1 MSIPGIVISIGAD
14 TKDAITGIAKVN
26 TALGKSAT
34 KMDKFSAGIKKAT
47 IPATAALGALGV
59 AATRAAFKASDLE
72 ETMNKV
78 DAVFG
83 DANQSIKDFAKTAP
97 DALGQTEQQALDA
110 ATTFGVFGKAANLSG
125 QNLTDFSTQLTV
137 LSSDLASFYNED
149 PAAVIEALGAGLR
162 GEAEPLRR
170 FGILLDD
177 ATLKAKA
184 FEMGI
189 YEGTGTL
196 TQQQKVLAAQQVIL
210 AQTTDAQGDFAK
222 TADGAANQM
231 RIFKAN
237 AEQLQ
242 TEMGA
247 ALLPTLKSTVTAM
260 SNFARWARENQTLLK
275 ILVAAVAG
283 LSAAIV
289 TMRIAMAVATTVT
302 WAYNAAVVALGVSAQ
317 TTTARL
323 KLLGKATV
331 AVTAVLGGY
340 ALVADKVSDK
350 ISDVEKQSDDWL
362 TQLQLLAGK
371 SGNGWLDLAA
381 IGVLNLKNT
390 VSKAIPKNDEYAE
403 SLRGVTSAT
412 VDAAIAQGRL
422 NGARAAA
429 AEASYNSSS
438 NQAIRNSIAKQV
450 KDMNA
455 ANRAAKE
462 LANTMGGGGGGGGG
476 GSIKEATNYIKRTTI
491 KVIGDMA
498 NGFEVTATKLDKLND
513 KHKQFITEGLSEL
526 NAAIQEEM
534 TKRKD
539 ALAEAE
545 AAYAEA
551 ANSIGDT
558 VRGAINVRSVVDAL
572 LGTEEDWK
580 TAWDR
585 TIRNAIDFSNI
596 INQLTAGG
604 ASEELINLVAAQ
616 GPDAGVA
623 LGSKI
628 IEEGMIPKMNED
640 LASVDA
646 AALGAG
652 EAFAQKFYQPGVD
665 SAQEFLN
672 GMNGWIQSNLKEFYN
687 IGRSMGLAMRRG
699 FNAAKPAQASNYN
712 PTRTLVSVPTGNTRS
727 GEATV
732 YAQDS
737 GGTTI
742 NITTGVGDPVA
753 IAREVRRILNR
764 GNVRTG
770 VAL

>member
-110 ATTFGVFGKAANLSG
+110 ATTFGVFGKAAGLAG
-125 QNLTDFSTQLTV
+125 QDLTGFSQELTV

-170 FGILLDD
+170 LGILLDD

-275 ILVAAVAG
+275 VLVAAVAG

-350 ISDVEKQSDDWL
+350 IADVEKQSDDWL

-450 KDMNA
+450 KDMNKA
-455 ANRAAKE
+455 RDAAKE
-462 LANTMGGGGGGGGG
+462 LANTMGDGPG

-498 NGFEVTATKLDKLND
+498 NGFEVTATKLDKLNE
-513 KHKQFITEGLSEL
+513 KHKEFISEGLSEL
-526 NAAIQEEM
+526 NTAIQEEF
-534 TKRKD
+534 TKRKQ
-539 ALAEAE
+539 ALEEAE
-545 AAYAEA
+545 AAYASA
-551 ANSIGDT
+551 AASIADT
-558 VRGAINVRSVVDAL
+558 VRSAIDVRSVVDAL

-580 TAWDR
+580 TAWER
-585 TIRNAIDFSNI
+585 TIRNAIDFSTVL
-596 INQLTAGG
+596 NQLTAGG
-604 ASEELINLVAAQ
+604 ASEELINLVAGQ
-616 GPDAGVA
+616 GPQAGTE
-623 LGSKI
+623 LGKAI
-628 IEEGMIPKMNED
+628 IADGMIPQMNAD

-652 EAFAQKFYQPGVD
+652 EQFAQKFYQPGVD

>member
-1 MSIPGIVISIGAD
+1 MGIPGIVISIGAD

-34 KMDKFSAGIKKAT
+34 KMEKFGAGVKRAT
-47 IPATAALGALGV
+47 VPATAALAALGV
-59 AATRAAFKASDLE
+59 AATRAALKASDLE

-78 DAVFG
+78 DVVFG
-83 DANQSIKDFAKTAP
+83 DANQAVKDFAKNAP

-110 ATTFGVFGKAANLSG
+110 ASTFGIFGKAAGLAG
-125 QNLTDFSTQLTV
+125 ADLADFSTELTV

-149 PAAVIEALGAGLR
+149 PAAVIEAMGAALR
-162 GEAEPLRR
+162 GEAEPMRR
-170 FGILLDD
+170 FGVLLDD
-177 ATLKAKA
+177 ATLRAEA

-189 YEGTGTL
+189 YKGTGTL

-210 AQTTDAQGDFAK
+210 KQTTDAQGDFLR

-247 ALLPTLKSTVTAM
+247 ALLPTLKATVTAM
-260 SNFARWARENQTLLK
+260 SNFARWGRENQLLLK
-275 ILVAAVAG
+275 VLVGAVAG
-283 LSAAIV
+283 LSAAIIAL
-289 TMRIAMAVATTVT
+289 RIAMAAATTVT
-302 WAYNAAVVALGVSAQ
+302 WAYNAAVAALGITAQ
-317 TTTARL
+317 TTTTRL

-350 ISDVEKQSDDWL
+350 IRDVEKQSDDWL

-371 SGNGWLDLAA
+371 SNNGWLDLAA

-390 VSKAIPKNDEYAE
+390 IDKAIPGNNAYAE

-422 NGARAAA
+422 NAARDAA
-429 AEASYNSSS
+429 AEASYKSSS
-438 NQAIRNSIAKQV
+438 NQAIRNNIAKQV

-455 ANRAAKE
+455 AAAAAKE
-462 LANTMGGGGGGGGG
+462 LAQNTGGSRGGSG
-476 GSIKEATNYIKRTTI
+476 GSIKQATEYVKRTTI
-491 KVIGDMA
+491 KVVGDMA
-498 NGFEVTATKLDKLND
+498 NGFQVAATKLDKLND
-513 KHKQFITEGLSEL
+513 KHKEFLTEGLAAV
-526 NAAIQEEM
+526 NAAIQEEF
-534 TKRKD
+534 TKRQQ
-539 ALAEAE
+539 ALEEAE
-545 AAYAEA
+545 AAYASA
-551 ANSIGDT
+551 AASIADT
-558 VRGAINVRSVVDAL
+558 VRSAVDVRSVVDAL

-580 TAWDR
+580 AAWDR
-585 TIRNAIDFSNI
+585 TIQNAIDFSSVL
-596 INQLTAGG
+596 NQLTAGG
-604 ASEELINLVAAQ
+604 ASEELINLVAGQ
-616 GPDAGVA
+616 GPQAGTE
-623 LGSKI
+623 LGKAI
-628 IEEGMIPKMNED
+628 IAEGMIPKMNED
-640 LASVDA
+640 LANVDA

-652 EAFAQKFYQPGVD
+652 EQFAQKFYEPGVM
-665 SAQEFLN
+665 SAQEMMN
-672 GMNGWIQSNLKEFYN
+672 GINGWIQSNLKQLYQA
-687 IGRSMGLAMRRG
+687 GRRMGLEMRRG
-699 FNAAKPAQASNYN
+699 FNAAKPAATSNYN
-712 PTRTLVSVPTGNTRS
+712 PTRMLVSVPTGNERS
-727 GEATV
+727 GGAQV

-764 GNVRTG
+764 GSVRTG

>member
-1 MSIPGIVISIGAD
+1 MAIPGIVISIGAD

-34 KMDKFSAGIKKAT
+34 KMEKFSAGVKKAT
-47 IPATAALGALGV
+47 IPATAALGALGI
-59 AATRAAFKASDLE
+59 AATRAAMKASDLE

-83 DANQSIKDFAKTAP
+83 DANQSIKDFARTAP

-125 QNLTDFSTQLTV
+125 QSLTDFSTQLTV

-170 FGILLDD
+170 FGVLLDD

-222 TADGAANQM
+222 TADGAANQL

-260 SNFARWARENQTLLK
+260 SNMARLARENQTTLK
-275 ILVAAVAG
+275 ILVGAVAALSAAVIAARIAIFAYETTVKAAALANTMFSASAATLAGRLRLLRLGALGAAAAIAAVALESNGASKKFSKYYDELENTENWIEKVLASTVLMTKEFITGKDAITG
-283 LSAAIV
+283 LEV
-289 TMRIAMAVATTVT
+289 RT
-302 WAYNAAVVALGVSAQ
+302 
-317 TTTARL
+317 
-323 KLLGKATV
+323 
-331 AVTAVLGGY
+331 
-340 ALVADKVSDK
+340 
-350 ISDVEKQSDDWL
+350 E
-362 TQLQLLAGK
+362 
-371 SGNGWLDLAA
+371 
-381 IGVLNLKNT
+381 
-390 VSKAIPKNDEYAE
+390 EYAE
-403 SLRGVTSAT
+403 TLRAATSAT
-412 VDAAIAQGRL
+412 VEAAIAQGRL
-422 NGARAAA
+422 NAARDAAA
-429 AEASYNSSS
+429 AAAYSSSS

-450 KDMNA
+450 KDMNKARDA
-455 ANRAAKE
+455 AEEMASKMGA
-462 LANTMGGGGGGGGG
+462 GGGGGGG
-476 GSIKEATNYIKRTTI
+476 IKEATNYIKRTTI

-498 NGFEVTATKLDKLND
+498 NGFEVTATKLDKLNE
-513 KHKQFITEGLSEL
+513 KHREFISEGLSEL
-526 NAAIQEEM
+526 NAAIQEEF
-534 TKRKD
+534 TKRKQ
-539 ALAEAE
+539 ALEEAE
-545 AAYAEA
+545 AAYARA
-551 ANSIGDT
+551 AASIADT
-558 VRGAINVRSVVDAL
+558 VRAAVDVRSVVDAL

-580 TAWDR
+580 AAWDR
-585 TIRNAIDFSNI
+585 TIKNAIDFSTVL
-596 INQLTAGG
+596 NQLTAGG
-604 ASEELINLVAAQ
+604 ASEELINLVAGQ
-616 GPDAGVA
+616 GPQAGTE
-623 LGSKI
+623 LGKAI
-628 IEEGMIPKMNED
+628 IADGMIPQMNAD
-640 LASVDA
+640 LANVDA

-652 EAFAQKFYQPGVD
+652 EQFAQKFYQPGVD

-672 GMNGWIQSNLKEFYN
+672 GMNSWIQSNLKEFYN

-727 GEATV
+727 AEATV

-764 GNVRTG
+764 GTVRTG

>member
-47 IPATAALGALGV
+47 LPATAALGALGV

-125 QNLTDFSTQLTV
+125 QDLTGFSEQLTV

-170 FGILLDD
+170 YGVLLDD

-222 TADGAANQM
+222 TADGAANQL

-260 SNFARWARENQTLLK
+260 SNMARLARENQTTLK
-275 ILVAAVAG
+275 ILVGALAA
-283 LSAAIV
+283 LSAAVIAA
-289 TMRIAMAVATTVT
+289 RIAIFAYETSVKAATIANKLFAASASTTAGKLRLLRLGALGAAAAVGAVALEANGGSKKFSKYYNELENTESWTERVLASTVLMAKEFIT
-302 WAYNAAVVALGVSAQ
+302 
-317 TTTARL
+317 
-323 KLLGKATV
+323 GKD
-331 AVTAVLGGY
+331 AVTG
-340 ALVADKVSDK
+340 
-350 ISDVEKQSDDWL
+350 I
-362 TQLQLLAGK
+362 
-371 SGNGWLDLAA
+371 A
-381 IGVLNLKNT
+381 IRT
-390 VSKAIPKNDEYAE
+390 DEYTA
-403 SLRGVTSAT
+403 SLRSATSAT

-422 NGARAAA
+422 NAARDAAA
-429 AEASYNSSS
+429 AAAYTSSS
-438 NQAIRNSIAKQV
+438 NQAIRNNIAKQV
-450 KDMNA
+450 KDMNKARDA
-455 ANRAAKE
+455 AEE
-462 LANTMGGGGGGGGG
+462 LANTMGDGPTGSGS
-476 GSIKEATNYIKRTTI
+476 SIKEATNYIKRTTI

-513 KHKQFITEGLSEL
+513 KHKEFITEGLSAL
-526 NAAIQEEM
+526 NTEIQAEF
-534 TKRKD
+534 TKRKQ
-539 ALAEAE
+539 ALEEAE
-545 AAYAEA
+545 AAYASA
-551 ANSIGDT
+551 AASIADT
-558 VRGAINVRSVVDAL
+558 VRSAIDVRSVVDAL

-580 TAWDR
+580 KAWER
-585 TIRNAIDFSNI
+585 TIKNAIDFSTVL
-596 INQLTAGG
+596 NQLTAGG
-604 ASEELINLVAAQ
+604 ASEELINLVAGQ
-616 GPDAGVA
+616 GPQAGTE
-623 LGSKI
+623 LGKAI
-628 IEEGMIPKMNED
+628 IADGMIPQMNAD

-652 EAFAQKFYQPGVD
+652 EQFAQKFYQPGVD

-672 GMNGWIQSNLKEFYN
+672 GMNGWIQSNLKEFYS

-699 FNAAKPAQASNYN
+699 FNAAKPAQASSYN

-764 GNVRTG
+764 GTVRTG

>member
-47 IPATAALGALGV
+47 LPATAALGALGV

-125 QNLTDFSTQLTV
+125 QDLTGFSEQLTV

-170 FGILLDD
+170 YGVLLDD

-210 AQTTDAQGDFAK
+210 AQTTDAQGDFLK
-222 TADGAANQM
+222 TADGAANQL

-260 SNFARWARENQTLLK
+260 SNMARLARENQTTLK
-275 ILVAAVAG
+275 ILVGALAA
-283 LSAAIV
+283 LSAAVIAA
-289 TMRIAMAVATTVT
+289 RIAIFAYETSVKAATIANKLFAASASTTAGKLRLLRLGALGAAAAVGAVALEANGGSKKFSKYYNELENTESWTERVLASTVLMAKEFIT
-302 WAYNAAVVALGVSAQ
+302 
-317 TTTARL
+317 
-323 KLLGKATV
+323 GKD
-331 AVTAVLGGY
+331 AVTG
-340 ALVADKVSDK
+340 
-350 ISDVEKQSDDWL
+350 I
-362 TQLQLLAGK
+362 
-371 SGNGWLDLAA
+371 A
-381 IGVLNLKNT
+381 IRT
-390 VSKAIPKNDEYAE
+390 DEYTA
-403 SLRGVTSAT
+403 SLRSATSAT

-422 NGARAAA
+422 NAARDAAA
-429 AEASYNSSS
+429 AAAYTSSS
-438 NQAIRNSIAKQV
+438 NQAIRNNIAKQV
-450 KDMNA
+450 KDMNKARDA
-455 ANRAAKE
+455 AEE
-462 LANTMGGGGGGGGG
+462 LANTMGDGPTGSGS
-476 GSIKEATNYIKRTTI
+476 SIKEATNYIKRTTI

-513 KHKQFITEGLSEL
+513 KHKEFITEGLSAL
-526 NAAIQEEM
+526 NTEIQAEF
-534 TKRKD
+534 TKRKQ
-539 ALAEAE
+539 ALEEAE
-545 AAYAEA
+545 AAYASA
-551 ANSIGDT
+551 AASIADT
-558 VRGAINVRSVVDAL
+558 VRSAIDVRSVVDAL

-580 TAWDR
+580 KAWER
-585 TIRNAIDFSNI
+585 TIKNAIDFSTVL
-596 INQLTAGG
+596 NQLTAGG
-604 ASEELINLVAAQ
+604 ASEELINLVAGQ
-616 GPDAGVA
+616 GPQAGTE
-623 LGSKI
+623 LGKAI
-628 IEEGMIPKMNED
+628 IADGMIPQMNAD

-652 EAFAQKFYQPGVD
+652 EQFAQKFYQPGVD

-672 GMNGWIQSNLKEFYN
+672 GMNGWIQSNLKEFYS

-699 FNAAKPAQASNYN
+699 FNAAKPAQASSYN

-764 GNVRTG
+764 GTVRTG

>member
-125 QNLTDFSTQLTV
+125 QNLTDFSEQLTV

-170 FGILLDD
+170 FGVLLDD

-260 SNFARWARENQTLLK
+260 SNMARLARENQTTLK
-275 ILVAAVAG
+275 ILVGALAA
-283 LSAAIV
+283 LSAAVIAA
-289 TMRIAMAVATTVT
+289 RIAIFAYETSVKAATIANKLFAASASTTAGKLRLLRLGALGAAAAVGAVALEANGGSKKFSKYYNELENTESWTERVMASTVLMAKEFIT
-302 WAYNAAVVALGVSAQ
+302 GKDAITGIEVRTEEY
-317 TTTARL
+317 TA
-323 KLLGKATV
+323 
-331 AVTAVLGGY
+331 
-340 ALVADKVSDK
+340 
-350 ISDVEKQSDDWL
+350 
-362 TQLQLLAGK
+362 
-371 SGNGWLDLAA
+371 
-381 IGVLNLKNT
+381 
-390 VSKAIPKNDEYAE
+390 
-403 SLRGVTSAT
+403 SLRAATSAT

-422 NGARAAA
+422 NAARDAAA
-429 AEASYNSSS
+429 AAAYNSSS

-450 KDMNA
+450 KDMNKA
-455 ANRAAKE
+455 RDAAKE

-476 GSIKEATNYIKRTTI
+476 GIKEATNYIKRTTI

-498 NGFEVTATKLDKLND
+498 NGFEVTATKLDKLNE
-513 KHKQFITEGLSEL
+513 KHREFISGGLSEL
-526 NAAIQEEM
+526 NTAIQAEF
-534 TKRKD
+534 TKRKQ
-539 ALAEAE
+539 ALEEAE
-545 AAYAEA
+545 AAYASA
-551 ANSIGDT
+551 AASIADT
-558 VRGAINVRSVVDAL
+558 VRSAIDVRSVVDAL

-585 TIRNAIDFSNI
+585 TIKNAIDFSTVL
-596 INQLTAGG
+596 NQLTAGG
-604 ASEELINLVAAQ
+604 ASEELINLVAGQ
-616 GPDAGVA
+616 GPQAGTE
-623 LGSKI
+623 LGRKI
-628 IEEGMIPKMNED
+628 IEDGMIPKMNED

>member
-1 MSIPGIVISIGAD
+1 MSIPGIIISIGAD

-110 ATTFGVFGKAANLSG
+110 ATTFGVFGKAAGLAG
-125 QNLTDFSTQLTV
+125 QDLTGFSEELTV
-137 LSSDLASFYNED
+137 LASDLASFYNED

-162 GEAEPLRR
+162 AEAEPLRR

-260 SNFARWARENQTLLK
+260 SNMARLARENQTTLK
-275 ILVAAVAG
+275 ILVGALAA
-283 LSAAIV
+283 LSAAVIAA
-289 TMRIAMAVATTVT
+289 RIAIFAYETSVKAATIANKLFAASASTTAGKLRLLRLGALGAAAAVGAVALEANGGSKKFSKYYNELENTESWTERVLASTVLMAKEFIT
-302 WAYNAAVVALGVSAQ
+302 
-317 TTTARL
+317 
-323 KLLGKATV
+323 GKD
-331 AVTAVLGGY
+331 AVTG
-340 ALVADKVSDK
+340 
-350 ISDVEKQSDDWL
+350 I
-362 TQLQLLAGK
+362 
-371 SGNGWLDLAA
+371 A
-381 IGVLNLKNT
+381 IRT
-390 VSKAIPKNDEYAE
+390 DEYTA
-403 SLRGVTSAT
+403 SLRSATSAT

-422 NGARAAA
+422 NAARDAAA
-429 AEASYNSSS
+429 AAAYSSSS

-450 KDMNA
+450 KDMNKA
-455 ANRAAKE
+455 RDAAKE
-462 LANTMGGGGGGGGG
+462 LANTMGDGPGGG

-513 KHKQFITEGLSEL
+513 KHKEFITEGLSAL
-526 NAAIQEEM
+526 NTEIQEEF
-534 TKRKD
+534 TKRKQ
-539 ALAEAE
+539 ALEEAE
-545 AAYAEA
+545 AAYASA
-551 ANSIGDT
+551 AASIADT
-558 VRGAINVRSVVDAL
+558 VRSAIDVRSVVDAL

-580 TAWDR
+580 TAWER
-585 TIRNAIDFSNI
+585 TIQNAIDFSTVL
-596 INQLTAGG
+596 NQLTAGG
-604 ASEELINLVAAQ
+604 ASEELINLVAGQ
-616 GPDAGVA
+616 GPQAGTE
-623 LGSKI
+623 LGKAI
-628 IEEGMIPKMNED
+628 IADGMIPKMNED
-640 LASVDA
+640 LANVDA

-687 IGRSMGLAMRRG
+687 MGRSMGLAMRRG

>member
-47 IPATAALGALGV
+47 LPATAALGALGV

-125 QNLTDFSTQLTV
+125 QDLTGFSEQLTV

-170 FGILLDD
+170 YGVLLDD

-210 AQTTDAQGDFAK
+210 AQTTDAQGDFLK
-222 TADGAANQM
+222 TADGAANQL

-260 SNFARWARENQTLLK
+260 SNMARLARENQTTLK
-275 ILVAAVAG
+275 ILVGALAA
-283 LSAAIV
+283 LSAAVIAA
-289 TMRIAMAVATTVT
+289 RIAIFAYETSVKAATIANKLFAASASTTAGKLRLLRLGALGAAAAVGAVALEANGGSKKFSKYYNELENTESWTERVLASTVLMAKEFIT
-302 WAYNAAVVALGVSAQ
+302 
-317 TTTARL
+317 
-323 KLLGKATV
+323 GKD
-331 AVTAVLGGY
+331 AVTG
-340 ALVADKVSDK
+340 
-350 ISDVEKQSDDWL
+350 I
-362 TQLQLLAGK
+362 
-371 SGNGWLDLAA
+371 A
-381 IGVLNLKNT
+381 IRT
-390 VSKAIPKNDEYAE
+390 DEYTA
-403 SLRGVTSAT
+403 SLRSATSAT

-422 NGARAAA
+422 NAARDAAA
-429 AEASYNSSS
+429 AAAYSSSS

-450 KDMNA
+450 KDMNKARDA
-455 ANRAAKE
+455 AEE
-462 LANTMGGGGGGGGG
+462 LANTMGDGPTGSGS
-476 GSIKEATNYIKRTTI
+476 SIKEATNYIKRTTI

-513 KHKQFITEGLSEL
+513 KHKEFITEGLSAL
-526 NAAIQEEM
+526 NTEIQAEF
-534 TKRKD
+534 TKRKQ
-539 ALAEAE
+539 ALEEAE
-545 AAYAEA
+545 AAYASA
-551 ANSIGDT
+551 AASIADT
-558 VRGAINVRSVVDAL
+558 VRSAIDVRSVVDAL

-580 TAWDR
+580 KAWER
-585 TIRNAIDFSNI
+585 TIKNAIDFSTVL
-596 INQLTAGG
+596 NQLTAGG
-604 ASEELINLVAAQ
+604 ASEELINLVAGQ
-616 GPDAGVA
+616 GPQAGTE
-623 LGSKI
+623 LGKAI
-628 IEEGMIPKMNED
+628 IADGMIPQMNAD

-652 EAFAQKFYQPGVD
+652 EQFAQKFYQPGVD

-672 GMNGWIQSNLKEFYN
+672 GMNGWIQSNLKEFYS

-699 FNAAKPAQASNYN
+699 FNAAKPAQASSYN

-764 GNVRTG
+764 GTVRTG

>member
-47 IPATAALGALGV
+47 IPATAALGALGI
-59 AATRAAFKASDLE
+59 AATRAAMKASDLE

-83 DANQSIKDFAKTAP
+83 DANQSIKDFARTAP

-110 ATTFGVFGKAANLSG
+110 ATTFGVFGKAAGLAG
-125 QNLTDFSTQLTV
+125 QDLTGFSEELTV

-170 FGILLDD
+170 FGVLLDD

-210 AQTTDAQGDFAK
+210 AQTTDAQGDFLK
-222 TADGAANQM
+222 TADGAANQL

-260 SNFARWARENQTLLK
+260 SNMARLARENQTTLK
-275 ILVAAVAG
+275 ILVGAVAA
-283 LSAAIV
+283 LSAAIIAA
-289 TMRIAMAVATTVT
+289 RIAIFAYETSVKAATIANRLFAASASTTAGKLRLLRLGALGAAAAVGAVALEANGGSKKFSKYYNELENTESWTERVLASTVLMAKEFIT
-302 WAYNAAVVALGVSAQ
+302 
-317 TTTARL
+317 
-323 KLLGKATV
+323 GKD
-331 AVTAVLGGY
+331 AVTG
-340 ALVADKVSDK
+340 
-350 ISDVEKQSDDWL
+350 I
-362 TQLQLLAGK
+362 
-371 SGNGWLDLAA
+371 A
-381 IGVLNLKNT
+381 IRT
-390 VSKAIPKNDEYAE
+390 DEYTA
-403 SLRGVTSAT
+403 SLRSATSAT

-422 NGARAAA
+422 NAARDAAA
-429 AEASYNSSS
+429 AAAYNSSS

-450 KDMNA
+450 KDMNKARDA
-455 ANRAAKE
+455 AE
-462 LANTMGGGGGGGGG
+462 EMANKMGAGGGASGGG
-476 GSIKEATNYIKRTTI
+476 IKEATNYIKRTTI

-498 NGFEVTATKLDKLND
+498 DGFEVTATKLDKLND
-513 KHKQFITEGLSEL
+513 KHKEFISEGLSQL
-526 NAAIQEEM
+526 NASIQEEF
-534 TKRKD
+534 TKRKQ
-539 ALAEAE
+539 ALEEAE
-545 AAYAEA
+545 AAYASA
-551 ANSIGDT
+551 AASIADT
-558 VRGAINVRSVVDAL
+558 VRAAVDVKSVVDAL

-580 TAWDR
+580 AAWDR
-585 TIRNAIDFSNI
+585 TIKNAIDFSTVL
-596 INQLTAGG
+596 NQLTAGG
-604 ASEELINLVAAQ
+604 ASEELINLVAGQ
-616 GPDAGVA
+616 GPQAGTE
-623 LGSKI
+623 LGRKI
-628 IEEGMIPKMNED
+628 IEDGMIPKMNED
-640 LASVDA
+640 LANVDA

-652 EAFAQKFYQPGVD
+652 EQFAQKFYQPGVD

-672 GMNGWIQSNLKEFYN
+672 GMNGWIQSNLNEFYN

-699 FNAAKPAQASNYN
+699 FNAAKPAQTSNYN

-764 GNVRTG
+764 GTVRTG

>member
-47 IPATAALGALGV
+47 IPATAALGALGI

-110 ATTFGVFGKAANLSG
+110 ATTFGVFGKAAGLAG
-125 QNLTDFSTQLTV
+125 QDLTGFSEELTV

-170 FGILLDD
+170 FGVLLDD

-275 ILVAAVAG
+275 VLVAAVAG

-350 ISDVEKQSDDWL
+350 IADVEKQSDDWL

-422 NGARAAA
+422 NAARDAAA
-429 AEASYNSSS
+429 AAAYNSSS

-450 KDMNA
+450 KDMNKA
-455 ANRAAKE
+455 RDAAKE
-462 LANTMGGGGGGGGG
+462 LANTMGDGPGGG

-491 KVIGDMA
+491 KVISDMA
-498 NGFEVTATKLDKLND
+498 NGFEVTATKLDKLNE
-513 KHKQFITEGLSEL
+513 KHKEFISEGLSAL
-526 NAAIQEEM
+526 NASIQEEF
-534 TKRKD
+534 TKRKQ
-539 ALAEAE
+539 ALEEAE
-545 AAYAEA
+545 AAYASA
-551 ANSIGDT
+551 AASIADT
-558 VRGAINVRSVVDAL
+558 VRSAIDVRSVVDAL

-585 TIRNAIDFSNI
+585 TIKNAIDFSTVL
-596 INQLTAGG
+596 NQLAAGD
-604 ASEELINLVAAQ
+604 ASEELINLVAGQ
-616 GPDAGVA
+616 GPQAGTE
-623 LGSKI
+623 LGKAI
-628 IEEGMIPKMNED
+628 IADGMIPKMNED
-640 LASVDA
+640 LANVDA

>member
-47 IPATAALGALGV
+47 LPATAALGALGV

-125 QNLTDFSTQLTV
+125 QDLTGFSEQLTV

-170 FGILLDD
+170 YGVLLDD

-210 AQTTDAQGDFAK
+210 AQTTDAQGDFLK
-222 TADGAANQM
+222 TADGAANQL

-260 SNFARWARENQTLLK
+260 SNMARLARENQTTLK
-275 ILVAAVAG
+275 ILVGALAA
-283 LSAAIV
+283 LSAAVIAA
-289 TMRIAMAVATTVT
+289 RIAIFAYETSVKAATIANKLFAASASTTAGKLRLLRLGALGAAAAVGAVALEANGGSKKFSKYYNELENTESWTERVLASTVLMAKEFIT
-302 WAYNAAVVALGVSAQ
+302 
-317 TTTARL
+317 
-323 KLLGKATV
+323 GKD
-331 AVTAVLGGY
+331 AVTG
-340 ALVADKVSDK
+340 
-350 ISDVEKQSDDWL
+350 I
-362 TQLQLLAGK
+362 
-371 SGNGWLDLAA
+371 A
-381 IGVLNLKNT
+381 IRT
-390 VSKAIPKNDEYAE
+390 DEYTA
-403 SLRGVTSAT
+403 SLRSATSAT

-422 NGARAAA
+422 NAARDAAA
-429 AEASYNSSS
+429 AAAYTSSS
-438 NQAIRNSIAKQV
+438 NQAIRNNIAKQV
-450 KDMNA
+450 KDMNKARDA
-455 ANRAAKE
+455 AEE
-462 LANTMGGGGGGGGG
+462 LANTMGDGPTGSGS
-476 GSIKEATNYIKRTTI
+476 SIKEATNYIKRTTI

-513 KHKQFITEGLSEL
+513 KHKEFITEGLSAL
-526 NAAIQEEM
+526 NTEIQAEF
-534 TKRKD
+534 TKRKQ
-539 ALAEAE
+539 ALEEAE
-545 AAYAEA
+545 AAYASA
-551 ANSIGDT
+551 AASIADT
-558 VRGAINVRSVVDAL
+558 VRSAIDVRSVVDAL

-580 TAWDR
+580 KAWER
-585 TIRNAIDFSNI
+585 TITNAIDFSTVL
-596 INQLTAGG
+596 NQLTAGG
-604 ASEELINLVAAQ
+604 ASEELINLVAGQ
-616 GPDAGVA
+616 GPQAGTE
-623 LGSKI
+623 LGKAI
-628 IEEGMIPKMNED
+628 IADGMIPQMNAD

-652 EAFAQKFYQPGVD
+652 EQFAQKFYQPGVD

-672 GMNGWIQSNLKEFYN
+672 GMNGWIQSNLKEFYS

-699 FNAAKPAQASNYN
+699 FNAAKPAQASSYN

-764 GNVRTG
+764 GTVRTG

>member
-47 IPATAALGALGV
+47 LPATAALGALGV

-125 QNLTDFSTQLTV
+125 QDLTGFSEQLTV

-170 FGILLDD
+170 YGVLLDD

-210 AQTTDAQGDFAK
+210 AQTTDAQGDFLK
-222 TADGAANQM
+222 TADGAANQL

-260 SNFARWARENQTLLK
+260 SNMARLARENQTTLK
-275 ILVAAVAG
+275 ILVGALAA
-283 LSAAIV
+283 LSAAVIAA
-289 TMRIAMAVATTVT
+289 RIAIFAYETSVKAATIANKLFAASASTTAGKLRLLRLGALGAAAAVGAVALEANGGSKKFSKYYNELENTESWTERVLASTVLMAKEFIT
-302 WAYNAAVVALGVSAQ
+302 
-317 TTTARL
+317 
-323 KLLGKATV
+323 GKD
-331 AVTAVLGGY
+331 AVTG
-340 ALVADKVSDK
+340 
-350 ISDVEKQSDDWL
+350 I
-362 TQLQLLAGK
+362 
-371 SGNGWLDLAA
+371 A
-381 IGVLNLKNT
+381 IRT
-390 VSKAIPKNDEYAE
+390 DEYTA
-403 SLRGVTSAT
+403 SLRSATSAT

-422 NGARAAA
+422 NAARDAAA
-429 AEASYNSSS
+429 AAAYTSSS
-438 NQAIRNSIAKQV
+438 NQAIRNNIAKQV
-450 KDMNA
+450 KDMNKARDA
-455 ANRAAKE
+455 AEE
-462 LANTMGGGGGGGGG
+462 LANTMGDGPTGSGS
-476 GSIKEATNYIKRTTI
+476 SIKEATNYIKRTTI

-513 KHKQFITEGLSEL
+513 KHKEFISEGLSAL
-526 NAAIQEEM
+526 NASIQEEF
-534 TKRKD
+534 TKRKQ
-539 ALAEAE
+539 ALEEAE
-545 AAYAEA
+545 AAYASA
-551 ANSIGDT
+551 AASIADT
-558 VRGAINVRSVVDAL
+558 VRSAIDVRSVVDAL

-580 TAWDR
+580 KAWER
-585 TIRNAIDFSNI
+585 TITNAIDFSTVL
-596 INQLTAGG
+596 NQLTAGG
-604 ASEELINLVAAQ
+604 ASEELINLVAGQ
-616 GPDAGVA
+616 GPQAGTE
-623 LGSKI
+623 LGKAI
-628 IEEGMIPKMNED
+628 IADGMIPQMNAD

-652 EAFAQKFYQPGVD
+652 EQFAQKFYQPGVD

-672 GMNGWIQSNLKEFYN
+672 GMNGWIQSNLKEFYS

-699 FNAAKPAQASNYN
+699 FNAAKPAQASSYN

-764 GNVRTG
+764 GTVRTG